1 MRGHGCSLMLR
12 RTFLEASTVVLS
24 GTSQCLMLSTAAHTA
39 EHSQNFEPP
48 RAGASLA
55 TFPLELCRKM
65 HSSLKDVIPPNR

>member
-12 RTFLEASTVVLS
+12 RTFLERFCRAFRDLSVLD
-24 GTSQCLMLSTAAHTA
+24 AEHPAHTA

-55 TFPLELCRKM
+55 TFPLELYRKM

>member
-1 MRGHGCSLMLR
+1 MLDA
-12 RTFLEASTVVLS
+12 EHP
-24 GTSQCLMLSTAAHTA
+24 AHTA

-55 TFPLELCRKM
+55 TFPLELYRKM